1 MTIRDL
7 LIKTN
12 KPYKYIE
19 LRIDKTNEKDVI
31 LSVFE
36 VDDNMMKSLNFTY
49 NRCREEV
56 LESPVK
62 RWKEWKNEDVV
73 GLTIWEE

>member
-7 LIKTN
+7 LKKTN
-12 KPYKYIE
+12 KPYNYIE
-19 LRIDKTNEKDVI
+19 LRADKPDKKDVI

-36 VDDNMMKSLNFTY
+36 VDANMLKSLNFTY

-56 LESPVK
+56 LKAPVK